1 MQESKKIGK
10 INIMIGRKIRKIITS
25 ILLSLFFSSAVFG
38 QELTLD
44 ATTSKQSVSMGGTL
58 TYTVTISGADIK
70 NVPDPKLPDLSNTF
84 SILSTSESSSFSWIN
99 GAVSSTKTKRYQLMP
114 LAEGALT
121 IGETTLK
128 YRGNELKTNPVTIT
142 VSPALASNT
151 QPTLEETPNIP
162 NNQNK
167 EQQGL
172 GNIFLKSQTNKSTAY
187 VGEEIILNLD
197 LYRRIQL
204 WSNVSLSAPNLQ
216 GFFVEDLVKK
226 EEPRIETING
236 QRYYAFELVKK
247 AIYPLKPGSY
257 TIDSGSVSFIV
268 NPFNGEQQIVA
279 KPLALEIKPLPEKNK
294 PKNFSGLVGDFS
306 LSASFSSNNVDQN
319 TPITLTLIISGSGNI
334 RSIQEFSFPENPS
347 FKIYQSKVTDEI
359 ITENGVSGKRTFEYI
374 IIPKV
379 SGKVLAP
386 SFEIN
391 FFSPN
396 KQDYNTLQTK
406 QFFINVNAVAGL
418 EKPTLQQNIDQLN
431 QDINFLK
438 PFKRT
443 LHDLPLFH
451 VYIPILLLL
460 INLLLTLTMLT
471 RYFNQTLFKK
481 GKKENNQQQASNK
494 AHAILKELK
503 KESNLTDKDLNTLHQ
518 TILTFLSDKTGQ
530 SFLGL
535 QQRDI
540 KTQLSTYS
548 IETNTISTILT
559 FLKNIEFALFAPT
572 ATSTESQQVLLDDAQ
587 RIVTNLNKWRPKL

>member
-1 MQESKKIGK
+1 
-10 INIMIGRKIRKIITS
+10 MIGRKIKKILTS

-44 ATTSKQSVSMGGTL
+44 ATTSKQAIPMGGTL

-70 NVPDPKLPDLSNTF
+70 NVPEPKLPDLSDTF

-114 LAEGALT
+114 LTEGTLT

-128 YRGNELKTNPVTIT
+128 FKGNEFKTNPITIT
-142 VSPALASNT
+142 VSPALANNT
-151 QPTLEETPNIP
+151 QPALQNVPNIP
-162 NNQNK
+162 NNQSTTP
-167 EQQGL
+167 QGL
-172 GNIFLKSQTNKSTAY
+172 GNIFLKSKTNKSTAY

-236 QRYYAFELVKK
+236 QRYYVFELVKK
-247 AIYPLKPGSY
+247 AIYPLKPGTY
-257 TIDSGSVSFIV
+257 AIDSGSVSFIV
-268 NPFNGEQQIVA
+268 NPFNGEQQIAA
-279 KPLALEIKPLPEKNK
+279 KPLDLEIKPLPEKNK

-306 LSASFSSNNVDQN
+306 LNASFSSNNVDQN
-319 TPITLTLIISGSGNI
+319 TPITLTLVINGSGNL
-334 RSIQEFSFPENPS
+334 RSIQQFAFPESSS
-347 FKIYQSKVTDEI
+347 FKIYQSKVTDDI
-359 ITENGVSGKRTFEYI
+359 NTENGISGKRTFEYI

-379 SGKVLAP
+379 SGKILAP

-396 KQDYNTLQTK
+396 KQDYHALQTK
-406 QFFINVNAVAGL
+406 PFYINVNPIVGL
-418 EKPTLQQNIDQLN
+418 EQPSKQQNIDQLN

-438 PFKRT
+438 PFKKIASDTT
-443 LHDLPLFH
+443 LFNL
-451 VYIPILLLL
+451 YIPLLLLL
-460 INLLLTLTMLT
+460 INCGLTLAILINYLN
-471 RYFNQTLFKK
+471 RTLFKK
-481 GKKENNQQQASNK
+481 GKKESNQQQASNR
-494 AHAILKELK
+494 ANTILKQFK
-503 KESNLTDKDLNTLHQ
+503 KENSLTDKHLNTLHQ
-518 TILTFLSDKTGQ
+518 TMLTFLSDKTGQ

-535 QQRDI
+535 QQREI
-540 KTQLSTYS
+540 KKQLSAYS
-548 IETNTISTILT
+548 IPPKAISTILT

-572 ATSTESQQVLLDDAQ
+572 ATSKKTQQTLLNDAEL
-587 RIVTNLNKWRPKL
+587 IITNLNKWRPKL